1 MDDTFTDGVSEEEDQ
16 EAEEVDDDGG
26 QSEIT
31 AIFCQ
36 QRRESAMQGN
46 NSWGFLSKLRWWLPS
61 AVLRMSIHCLAE
73 SSEAATLFIRQ
84 WPWFNI

>member
-46 NSWGFLSKLRWWLPS
+46 NS
-61 AVLRMSIHCLAE
+61 
-73 SSEAATLFIRQ
+73 
-84 WPWFNI
+84 